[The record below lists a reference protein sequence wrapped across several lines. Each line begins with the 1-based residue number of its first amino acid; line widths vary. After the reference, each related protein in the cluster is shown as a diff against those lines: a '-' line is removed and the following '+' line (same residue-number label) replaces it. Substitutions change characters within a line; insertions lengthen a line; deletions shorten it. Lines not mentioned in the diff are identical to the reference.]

1 MRTNEKRDV
10 MRNNREEDS
19 NKQPPDGQST
29 ASWKGG
35 RGRSIHFSD
44 CRMSKFVLI
53 FFDVVDKETR
63 YSNLVVKSLCDNHR

>member
-19 NKQPPDGQST
+19 SKQPPDGQSK
-29 ASWKGG
+29 ASRKGG

-53 FFDVVDKETR
+53 FFDVVDEETR
-63 YSNLVVKSLCDNHR
+63 YSNLVMKSLCDNHR

>member
-1 MRTNEKRDV
+1 MRTNEKKDV

-19 NKQPPDGQST
+19 SKQPPDGQSK
-29 ASWKGG
+29 ASGKGG

-44 CRMSKFVLI
+44 CRMSKFVLV
-53 FFDVVDKETR
+53 FFDIVDEETR